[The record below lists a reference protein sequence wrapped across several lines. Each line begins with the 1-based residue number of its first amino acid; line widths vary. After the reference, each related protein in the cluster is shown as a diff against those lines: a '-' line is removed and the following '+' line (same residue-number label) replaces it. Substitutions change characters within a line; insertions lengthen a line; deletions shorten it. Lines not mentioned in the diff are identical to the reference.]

1 MKPKP
6 FSALNHFTVPCAISG
21 VTLSVGSTRPEHV
34 APTVDA
40 NSSPLSGALVFDLRE
55 CLMLQPTAKLARSRA
70 SRASRTG
77 PFTKRAAPTPDPR
90 RTPSGPAL
98 RPDAEC

>member
-40 NSSPLSGALVFDLRE
+40 NSSPLRGALVFDLRE

-70 SRASRTG
+70 ARASRTG
-77 PFTKRAAPTPDPR
+77 RFTKRDSAHPQTRAGPPPDR
-90 RTPSGPAL
+90 LCGRTP
-98 RPDAEC
+98 